1 MSLALTT
8 WALLED
14 RLKSADRLSR
24 YTGGENSSTHPNLN
38 TAIAQAS
45 DMFRSAAINRYTEE
59 SVDALTSST
68 VPAEAR
74 FHIESLVLDVLTSS
88 DERQP
93 ETIAKAADRAR
104 EWLRFLVGGTAHL
117 DGLEPIS
124 VSVGSGSGNVRYRG
138 PDRIFDRDST
148 SQPGF
153 GYRNPGV

>member
-1 MSLALTT
+1 MSLSLTT

-24 YTGGENSSTHPNLN
+24 YTGGENSSTHPNLD
-38 TAIAQAS
+38 TAILQAS

-68 VPAEAR
+68 ITGEAR
-74 FHIESLVLDVLTSS
+74 FHIESLVLDILTSS

-93 ETIAKAADRAR
+93 ETITKAADRAR
-104 EWLRFLVGGTAHL
+104 EWLRFLVSGTAHI
-117 DGLEPIS
+117 DGLDPIS
-124 VSVGSGSGNVRYRG
+124 AGVGSGSGLVSYRG
-138 PDRIFDRDST
+138 PDRVFDRDST

-153 GYRNPGV
+153 GYRNRGF